1 MDSKLVRYQIV
12 AFVVVTVLGVTYAM
26 FNYVGLAKTLGF
38 GQYTVSVDLPSAGGL
53 YANADVTERGV
64 TVGKVKDLHLTHG
77 GGVVADIDLDNGTQ
91 IPSKGLKAAVANTSA
106 VGEQYL
112 NLTPDATGGPY
123 LTAGSTVPKSEVS
136 LPPTPNTVLANL
148 NSLLESVPKAQL
160 NTTINQLYDA
170 FNGSGPQLKQLLDS
184 ATQLLAS
191 AQQSEGQTQSLINES
206 EPVLQTQADTSADIE
221 NFSQNLAAFTTQL
234 KDSNADLKGTIDQAP
249 ATVTQLN
256 DLVGQI
262 QPTVPLLLAN
272 LTSVSQ
278 VTDAYIPNLKQV
290 LVILPADI
298 NDLTDTIDS
307 SPISGTDN
315 VNFKVEAD
323 NPCTAGYEQDMRSPS
338 DTSYAAAP
346 NPTPTCAASK
356 SAQVD
361 ARGAREDPCPNDPS
375 IRSATAAGCG
385 LYFGDTAEGGS
396 DGSSSGDSATTY
408 DPTNGLFVGPNDIL
422 YSLGS
427 DSVNGN
433 GPTSLN
439 GLLKQTLGS

>member
-1 MDSKLVRYQIV
+1 MGSKLVRYQIV

-26 FNYVGLAKTLGF
+26 FNYVGLGKTLGL
-38 GQYTVSVDLPSAGGL
+38 GQYSVSVDLPSAGGL

-77 GGVVADIDLDNGTQ
+77 GGVVADIDLNNGTQ
-91 IPSKGLKAAVANTSA
+91 IPSDGLKAAIANTSA

-112 NLTPDATGGPY
+112 NLTPATTRGPD

-191 AQQSEGQTQSLINES
+191 AQQNEGQTQSLINQS

-249 ATVTQLN
+249 ATITQLN
-256 DLVGQI
+256 DLVGQV

-278 VTDAYIPNLKQV
+278 VTDTYIPNLKQL

-298 NDLTDTIDS
+298 NDLTSSIDA

-315 VNFKVEAD
+315 VNFKVQAD
-323 NPCTAGYEQDMRSPS
+323 NPCTQGYEQAMRSPN
-338 DTSYAAAP
+338 DPSYAAAP
-346 NPTPTCAASK
+346 NPTPTCTASQ

-361 ARGAREDPCPNDPS
+361 VRGAREDPCPNNPS
-375 IRSATAAGCG
+375 IRSGTAAGCG
-385 LYFGDTAEGGS
+385 LYFGDTAESGS
-396 DGSSSGDSATTY
+396 SSSSGDSATTY

-422 YSLGS
+422 YSLGPS
-427 DSVNGN
+427 SVSGN

>member
-26 FNYVGLAKTLGF
+26 FNYVGLAKIVGI
-38 GQYTVSVDLPSAGGL
+38 GQYSVSVDLPSAGGL

-64 TVGKVKDLHLTHG
+64 TVGRVKDLHLTHG
-77 GGVVADIDLDNGTQ
+77 GGVVADLALNNGTR
-91 IPSKGLKAAVANTSA
+91 IPSTGLKAAVANTSA

-112 NLTPDATGGPY
+112 NLTPGATGGPY

-136 LPPTPNTVLANL
+136 LPTTPNTVLANL
-148 NSLLESVPKAQL
+148 NTLLESVPKAQL

-170 FNGSGPQLKQLLDS
+170 FNGSGPQLRQLLDS

-191 AQQSEGQTQSLINES
+191 AQQNEGQTQSLINQS

-221 NFSQNLAAFTTQL
+221 NFSHNLAAFTTQL

-249 ATVTQLN
+249 ATITQLN

-278 VTDAYIPNLKQV
+278 VTDTYIPNLKQL

-298 NDLTDTIDS
+298 NDLTSAIDS
-307 SPISGTDN
+307 SPISGAVN
-315 VNFKVEAD
+315 VNFKTEAE
-323 NPCTAGYEQDMRSPS
+323 NPCTQGYQQDMRSPA
-338 DTSYAAAP
+338 DTSHAAAP
-346 NPTPTCAASK
+346 NPIPTCTAPQG
-356 SAQVD
+356 AQVD
-361 ARGAREDPCPNDPS
+361 ARGAREDPCPNNPS
-375 IRSATAAGCG
+375 IRSGTAAGCG

-396 DGSSSGDSATTY
+396 SDSSSGDSATTY
-408 DPTNGLFVGPNDIL
+408 DPADGLFVGPNDIL
-422 YSLGS
+422 YSLGPN
-427 DSVNGN
+427 SVSGN